1 MKMPGFW
8 PGVLFLG
15 LLNGVLLAAGAWAD
29 ACQPAKP
36 LESAVVK
43 SIGDGDTLQLADGR
57 RLRLLGVNTP
67 ELRHGREPDQP
78 QAAAAK
84 RALAQLLPVGA
95 TVYLQP
101 GAAPSDR
108 HGRLLAHA
116 FRSQRGDSVEAEL
129 LRRGFGFRVA
139 IPPNLAYQDCFAAAE
154 REARRAARGVWREPG
169 LAPRPAATLTGAGFQ
184 RVRARVV
191 AVEES
196 ADSWWLE
203 TDGPLVLRL
212 DKADLRYFRDGW
224 ADHPKGWLGRTVTVR
239 GWVVDRSRQALVRK
253 RKMKPLMLRLQHI
266 SMLE

>member
-1 MKMPGFW
+1 MFW
-8 PGVLFLG
+8 GWLIGALP
-15 LLNGVLLAAGAWAD
+15 AGNAHAD
-29 ACQPAKP
+29 TCRPTQPLTP
-36 LESAVVK
+36 AVVK

-57 RLRLLGVNTP
+57 RLRLVGVNTP
-67 ELRHGREPDQP
+67 ELRHGREPEQP
-78 QAAAAK
+78 QAVAAK
-84 RALAQLLPVGA
+84 RALAQLLPAGA

-101 GAAPSDR
+101 GAAPRDR

-116 FRSQRGDSVEAEL
+116 FRSQRGDSIEAEL

-154 REARRAARGVWREPG
+154 GEARRAARGVWREPAF
-169 LAPRPAATLTGAGFQ
+169 APRPAASLTDAGFR

-191 AVEES
+191 KVEES
-196 ADSWWLE
+196 AGSWWLD

-212 DKADLRYFRDGW
+212 DKADLRYFREGANDW
-224 ADHPKGWLGRTVTVR
+224 AGDPKGWLGRTVTVR
-239 GWVVDRSRQALVRK
+239 GWVVDRAQQAAVRK